1 MAEKILFHFDTEKNY
16 LPVNDFII
24 TATSLQ
30 KVSNELVHKCFT
42 NAQYELSVCAAEDG
56 SFKDWFIGVL
66 MGGILVGGASDYVGG
81 FIKGVTGKSPTEYGE
96 NHGTLIKDM
105 IVGFYSQS
113 TERLKVPQEMNLD
126 IAIKAKSDF
135 YTMCSKNTDIK
146 GIGFT
151 NNNNFIIKRSD
162 FPRYISQDIIRE
174 IPDTLVLQE
183 LTIYK
188 PVNIPSDNQWSFKD
202 NKTKQN
208 LNAHIIDEEF
218 KNNFLLGRYPL
229 KSTKNNDVIVA
240 LVRYERQMINGEEKI
255 IGKKIDTVFK
265 FNDISIKS
273 IPEKWLFNLPR
284 ISISQEDDCEL
295 DLFSIR

>member
-1 MAEKILFHFDTEKNY
+1 MAERILFHFDTDKNY
-16 LPVNDFII
+16 LSVNDFII

-30 KVSNELVHKCFT
+30 KVSNELVHKCFA

-66 MGGILVGGASDYVGG
+66 MGGILVGGASDYVSG
-81 FIKGVTGKSPTEYGE
+81 FIKGITGKNPSEYGE
-96 NHGTLIKDM
+96 NHGELVKDM
-105 IVGFYSQS
+105 IVGFYSQD
-113 TERLKVPQEMNLD
+113 TEQLKVPQEMNLD

-151 NNNNFIIKRSD
+151 NDNNFIIKRPD
-162 FPRYISQDIIRE
+162 LPRYISQDIIRE

-183 LTIYK
+183 LIIYK

-208 LNAHIIDEEF
+208 LNANISDEEF
-218 KNNFLLGRYPL
+218 KNGFLLGQYPL
-229 KSTKNNDVIVA
+229 KSTRNNDIIVA

-265 FNDISIKS
+265 FNDTEIKP
-273 IPEKWLFNLPR
+273 IPKQLLFNLPHL
-284 ISISQEDDCEL
+284 SQPQDEAEL
-295 DLFSIR
+295 DLFDIR

>member
-1 MAEKILFHFDTEKNY
+1 MAERILFHFDTDKNY

-66 MGGILVGGASDYVGG
+66 MGGILVGGVNDYVSG
-81 FIKGVTGKSPTEYGE
+81 FIKGITGKNPAEYGE
-96 NHGTLIKDM
+96 NHGELVKDM
-105 IVGFYSQS
+105 IVGFYSQD
-113 TERLKVPQEMNLD
+113 TEQLKVPQEMNLD

-151 NNNNFIIKRSD
+151 NDNKFIIRRPD
-162 FPRYISQDIIRE
+162 LPRYISQDIIRE
-174 IPDTLVLQE
+174 LPDTLVLQE

-208 LNAHIIDEEF
+208 LSANIIDEEF
-218 KNNFLLGRYPL
+218 KNSFLLGKYPL
-229 KSTKNNDVIVA
+229 KSTKNNDIIIA
-240 LVRYERQMINGEEKI
+240 LVRYERQMINGEEKV
-255 IGKKIDTVFK
+255 IGKKIDTVFQ
-265 FNDISIKS
+265 FNDIVIKP
-273 IPEKWLFNLPR
+273 IPEQLLFNLPR
-284 ISISQEDDCEL
+284 LSLSKSEAEL
-295 DLFSIR
+295 DLFDIR